1 MPTTAPTTT
10 QTLNRPA
17 LVQMI
22 ALRTGIPA
30 STVEAAI
37 RGFEDEL
44 AHQVAAGKAV
54 SLQGSFRV
62 ESVRRPRRQARNPRT
77 GESVVVAAHNI
88 AKFTIG
94 ARLKSAVAKKA
105 AAPLSAE
112 RAAKAQATTTPR
124 KSAPTRATDA
134 AGSVTRA
141 SPAKRTTRAPRAKA
155 TPAPDVPTPTAV
167 KAPAAASNTAK
178 PTRTRRP
185 ATAAITRMTGEEDQ
199 TRNTA

>member
-1 MPTTAPTTT
+1 MPTTAPKTT

-17 LVQMI
+17 LVQRI
-22 ALRTGIPA
+22 AIRTGIPA

-37 RGFEDEL
+37 RGFEEEL

-88 AKFTIG
+88 AKFTVG
-94 ARLKSAVAKKA
+94 AQLKTAVAKKA
-105 AAPLSAE
+105 SAPLSAE
-112 RAAKAQATTTPR
+112 RAAKALATDTTR
-124 KSAPTRATDA
+124 KSAPTRATAA

-141 SPAKRTTRAPRAKA
+141 SPAKRTTRAPRTKA
-155 TPAPDVPTPTAV
+155 TPAPDAPTAV
-167 KAPAAASNTAK
+167 KAPAAATNTPK

-185 ATAAITRMTGEEDQ
+185 AAASITRMTAEEGQ
-199 TRNTA
+199 ARNTA